1 MEGDFDYDTVVLDE
15 ASFLKVVNDIVNS
28 SVTEMIMESSDD
40 DDDEFTV
47 TSTETDEENNPPNQ
61 NDDSPVSINFPR
73 VTLPVPIAF
82 TPVNP
87 PVPINF
93 PPNNPPVLNDDL
105 SVFRPDELIRPAV
118 DDVTEFR
125 EMIRTIDS
133 IRAMMQDTMQELD
146 GPVGNETMLR
156 FDTFSVD

>member
-61 NDDSPVSINFPR
+61 NDDPPVTINIPR
-73 VTLPVPIAF
+73 VTLPVPNYF
-82 TPVNP
+82 TPVNS
-87 PVPINF
+87 
-93 PPNNPPVLNDDL
+93 PVLNDDL

-133 IRAMMQDTMQELD
+133 IRAMMQDTMRELD

-156 FDTFSVD
+156 FDAFSVD